1 MRATQAKVKLMTEQT
16 ANDEPVYPLEP
27 SEAPVED
34 AAAQQGGS
42 SSDELSIKRI
52 LVALD
57 ASTNSRE
64 ALTVAAGLARTLH
77 SEIVGLFIEDINLV
91 RLAELPFAREVIFAE
106 STLRSIE
113 REGLQRRLRTRAAV
127 LRREL
132 TELANEYKIASTFR
146 VLQGSVS
153 REILLASLEA
163 DILAVGRLGHSIIGR
178 AKLGSTA
185 RDVITR
191 ATSTVLLV
199 KSGVESGPIIALFD
213 GSAAGVRALHLAA
226 DLIDRGG
233 DLRVLVWALDEQAA
247 FERRQLAVAILREY
261 ESQVQ
266 FQHLSG
272 NDPQQ
277 VIEWVNRQKGSLL
290 ILSGGE
296 EGLPIDILQL
306 LLEDAEQHILIVR

>member
-1 MRATQAKVKLMTEQT
+1 MAEQ
-16 ANDEPVYPLEP
+16 PR
-27 SEAPVED
+27 
-34 AAAQQGGS
+34 
-42 SSDELSIKRI
+42 SDEAVDPLQPSDKPVVGAASQKGDAPDDKLSIRRI

-57 ASTNSRE
+57 ASANSRE

-77 SEIVGLFIEDINLV
+77 SEITGLFIEDINLV
-91 RLAELPFAREVIFAE
+91 RLSELPFAREVIFAE
-106 STLRSIE
+106 SSLRNIE

-132 TELANEYKIASTFR
+132 TELANEYKIASNFR

-153 REILLASLEA
+153 REILSAALEV
-163 DILAVGRLGHSIIGR
+163 DMLAVGRLGHSIIRR

-185 RDVITR
+185 REVVAR

-213 GSAAGVRALHLAA
+213 GSAAGMRALRLAA
-226 DLIDRGG
+226 DLIDRVG
-233 DLRVLVWALDEQAA
+233 DLRVLAWAPGEETAY
-247 FERRQLAVAILREY
+247 ERRQLAVEILKDNQ
-261 ESQVQ
+261 SQVQ

-272 NDPQQ
+272 DNPQQ
-277 VIEWVNRQKGSLL
+277 LIEWVNRQKGSLL
-290 ILSGGE
+290 LLSGAE
-296 EGLPIDILQL
+296 DSLPLDILQL

>member
-1 MRATQAKVKLMTEQT
+1 MTEQPLS
-16 ANDEPVYPLEP
+16 DESVEPLPP
-27 SEAPVED
+27 SEEPTVD
-34 AAAQQGGS
+34 AAYQKSGASG
-42 SSDELSIKRI
+42 DKLSVKRI

-57 ASTNSRE
+57 ASANSRE

-77 SEIVGLFIEDINLV
+77 SEIAGLFIEDINLV
-91 RLAELPFAREVIFAE
+91 RLSELPFAREVIFAE
-106 STLRSIE
+106 SSLRNIE

-132 TELANEYKIASTFR
+132 TELANEYQITSTFQ

-153 REILLASLEA
+153 REILSASLEA
-163 DILAVGRLGHSIIGR
+163 DMLAVGRLGQSIIR
-178 AKLGSTA
+178 RTKLGSTA
-185 RDVITR
+185 REVVAR

-213 GSAAGVRALHLAA
+213 GSAAGVRALRLAA
-226 DLIDRGG
+226 DLIDPVG
-233 DLRVLVWALDEQAA
+233 DLRVLAWALDEQAA
-247 FERRQLAVAILREY
+247 FERRQLAVEILKDDQ
-261 ESQVQ
+261 SQVQ

-272 NDPQQ
+272 DNPQQ

-290 ILSGGE
+290 ILSDGE
-296 EGLPIDILQL
+296 GNLPIDILQL